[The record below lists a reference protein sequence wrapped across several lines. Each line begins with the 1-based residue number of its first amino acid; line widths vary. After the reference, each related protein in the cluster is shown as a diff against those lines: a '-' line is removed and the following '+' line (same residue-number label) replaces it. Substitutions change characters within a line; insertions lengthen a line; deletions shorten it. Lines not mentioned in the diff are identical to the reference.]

1 MKGIPATTFQYR
13 CRQVRLAMEEKFQ
26 EKDPEHTTIVPTKVR
41 AETPA
46 AQEPVFAKV
55 NLSPEP
61 HTASVA
67 APKLIQCNDEPDTPL
82 TMNTPPY

>member
-1 MKGIPATTFQYR
+1 MGVGYG
-13 CRQVRLAMEEKFQ
+13 RQVRLAMEEKFQ
-26 EKDPEHTTIVPTKVR
+26 EKDPENTTIVPTKVR

-61 HTASVA
+61 HTASGIN
-67 APKLIQCNDEPDTPL
+67 KKFRDTL
-82 TMNTPPY
+82 VWEGDGFLLLYKRLEVGTFK